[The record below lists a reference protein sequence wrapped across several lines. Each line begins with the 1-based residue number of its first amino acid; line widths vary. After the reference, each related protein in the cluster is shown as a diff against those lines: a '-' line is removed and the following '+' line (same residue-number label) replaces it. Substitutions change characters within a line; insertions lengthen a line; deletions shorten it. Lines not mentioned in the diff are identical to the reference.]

1 MTPPAHAS
9 EPPADWRVRFPALA
23 EEMNGRPIAY
33 LDSAATTH
41 RPDPV
46 IEAVAEFYR
55 RDNANPAPALHGPA
69 RRAHGLLEDARATVA
84 RFIGAGDPQ
93 EIVFTR
99 GTTEGLNLIAW
110 AWAGEHL
117 RPGDEIVLTVAEH
130 ASNHVPWQLAARR
143 TGAALRFADVDGDGR
158 LAPEAVG
165 ALIGPRTRL
174 VALSHVSNVLGIVN
188 PVREVSA
195 LARAAGARVVVDG
208 AQAAPHLPLD
218 VRSLGCDFFAFSA
231 HKMLGPMGTGV
242 LWVAA
247 DALEE
252 LPPFHGGSNMAHEVD
267 LESAVFERGARRF
280 GAGTPDVAG
289 PVGLAAAI
297 RFLEGAGR
305 ERVRLHE
312 AALAAH
318 ASARLREVPGLR
330 VLGAAGGER
339 VPVFSFAMDG
349 IPASAVVREL
359 DAEGIAVRGGDLAS
373 LPLLRRFGL
382 REAARAS
389 FYLYST
395 SGEVD
400 RLADALMALRERHPR
415 AA

>member
-1 MTPPAHAS
+1 
-9 EPPADWRVRFPALA
+9 
-23 EEMNGRPIAY
+23 
-33 LDSAATTH
+33 
-41 RPDPV
+41 
-46 IEAVAEFYR
+46 
-55 RDNANPAPALHGPA
+55 
-69 RRAHGLLEDARATVA
+69 
-84 RFIGAGDPQ
+84 
-93 EIVFTR
+93 
-99 GTTEGLNLIAW
+99 
-110 AWAGEHL
+110 
-117 RPGDEIVLTVAEH
+117 
-130 ASNHVPWQLAARR
+130 
-143 TGAALRFADVDGDGR
+143 
-158 LAPEAVG
+158 
-165 ALIGPRTRL
+165 
-174 VALSHVSNVLGIVN
+174 
-188 PVREVSA
+188 
-195 LARAAGARVVVDG
+195 
-208 AQAAPHLPLD
+208 
-218 VRSLGCDFFAFSA
+218 
-231 HKMLGPMGTGV
+231 
-242 LWVAA
+242 
-247 DALEE
+247 
-252 LPPFHGGSNMAHEVD
+252 
-267 LESAVFERGARRF
+267 VFERGARRF

>member
-1 MTPPAHAS
+1 VQAPAGD
-9 EPPADWRVRFPALA
+9 PAAWRARFPALA
-23 EEMNGRPIAY
+23 AEANGRPLAY

-55 RDNANPAPALHGPA
+55 RHNANPAPSLHTPA
-69 RRAHGLLEDARATVA
+69 RRAHEMLENARAAVA

-110 AWAGEHL
+110 AWAGAHL

-143 TGAALRFADVDGDGR
+143 TGAVLRFADVDDDGR
-158 LAPEAVG
+158 LRPA
-165 ALIGPRTRL
+165 ALAALLGPRTRL
-174 VALSHVSNVLGIVN
+174 VALSHVSNVLGLVN
-188 PVREVSA
+188 PVREVCG

-208 AQAAPHLPLD
+208 AQAAPHVPLD
-218 VRSLGCDFFAFSA
+218 VPSLGCDFFAFSS

-242 LWVAA
+242 LWIRSETM
-247 DALEE
+247 EE
-252 LPPFHGGSNMAHEVD
+252 LPPFHGGSNMAHEVE
-267 LESAVFERGARRF
+267 LETAVFERGARRF

-289 PVGLAAAI
+289 PVGLEAAI
-297 RFLEGAGR
+297 RFLEEAGR
-305 ERVRLHE
+305 DRIRLYE
-312 AALAAH
+312 ASLSAH
-318 ASARLREVPGLR
+318 VLARLRDVPGLR
-330 VLGAAGGER
+330 LLGAAAGER
-339 VPVFSFAMDG
+339 VPVFSFTMDRV
-349 IPASAVVREL
+349 PASAVVREL

-382 REAARAS
+382 RDAARAS

-395 SGEVD
+395 PEEAD
-400 RLADALMALRERHPR
+400 RLADALLALRERHPL

>member
-1 MTPPAHAS
+1 VTAPAHA
-9 EPPADWRVRFPALA
+9 PTPADWRARFPALA
-23 EEMNGRPIAY
+23 EDGNGRRLVY

-46 IEAVAEFYR
+46 IEAVADFYR
-55 RDNANPAPALHGPA
+55 RHNANPAPSLHAPA
-69 RRAHGLLEDARATVA
+69 RRAHGLLEDARAAVA

-110 AWAGEHL
+110 AWAGAHL

-143 TGAALRFADVDGDGR
+143 TGAVLRFADVDDDGR
-158 LAPEAVG
+158 LRPEAVE
-165 ALIGPRTRL
+165 ALLGPRTRL
-174 VALSHVSNVLGIVN
+174 VALSHVSNVVGLVN
-188 PVREVSA
+188 PVREVCA
-195 LARAAGARVVVDG
+195 RARAAGARVVVDG

-218 VRSLGCDFFAFSA
+218 VPSLGCDFFAFSS

-242 LWVAA
+242 LWIRSETM
-247 DALEE
+247 EE
-252 LPPFHGGSNMAHEVD
+252 LPPFHGGSNMAHEVE
-267 LESAVFERGARRF
+267 LETAVFERGAGRF

-297 RFLEGAGR
+297 RFLEEAGR
-305 ERVRLHE
+305 ERIRLHE
-312 AALAAH
+312 TALSAH
-318 ASARLREVPGLR
+318 VLARLREVPGLR
-330 VLGAAGGER
+330 ILGAADGER
-339 VPVFSFAMDG
+339 VPVFSFAMEG
-349 IPASAVVREL
+349 IPAATIVREL
-359 DAEGIAVRGGDLAS
+359 DAAGIAVRGGDLAS

-395 SGEVD
+395 PEEAD
-400 RLADALMALRERHPR
+400 HLAGALLALRERHPR